1 MTRLLLRAL
10 MAPAVA
16 VLLCWMLVPLLMTVY
31 FSFVDYNLMQPG
43 GHPFV
48 GLRNYEFFVTDPDF
62 MPAVRQTLVFL
73 ASVVSSPWCW
83 ACCWRCWSTSH
94 FRAAAWCACC

>member
-1 MTRLLLRAL
+1 MAASMLRPSPAPMTRLLPRAL

-43 GHPFV
+43 GHPF
-48 GLRNYEFFVTDPDF
+48 GIRGH
-62 MPAVRQTLVFL
+62 R
-73 ASVVSSPWCW
+73 
-83 ACCWRCWSTSH
+83 RG
-94 FRAAAWCACC
+94 